1 MREPDGFGPHV
12 VVACA
17 TTKPSGWIFGRLF
30 FRTFF
35 FRKKKVQKLKY
46 PMSQLPKK
54 NFLIEIFVKDVM
66 RDKPSKGGEI

>member
-12 VVACA
+12 AVACA

-35 FRKKKVQKLKY
+35 FRKKKVHYIQI
-46 PMSQLPKK
+46 QRGF
-54 NFLIEIFVKDVM
+54 NA
-66 RDKPSKGGEI
+66 